1 MIRFYAP
8 DIANDPR
15 LPEMESGHCVRVLRH
30 REGDIIEVVDGKG
43 RLYKCIIAEARPKAV
58 LIDIIES
65 AIQPDP
71 WPQNITVAV
80 APTKNIDRMEWMI
93 EKLTEIGIN
102 RFVPVKC
109 DHSERKELKI
119 ERIEKIAV
127 SAMKQSLKASLPL
140 LEPVTPLRQFVQ
152 SLPDSLRNRY
162 ICYCNDDMYDRRT
175 LTESYTSN
183 NDSVVLIGPEG
194 DFSPEEVTFAVS
206 HGFIPVSLGPCR
218 LRTETAAI
226 VAADTIHILSSIS
239 KK

>member
-30 REGDIIEVVDGKG
+30 REGDIIEVVDGKV
-43 RLYKCIIAEARPKAV
+43 RLYKCIIAEVRSKAV
-58 LIDIIES
+58 LLDIIES

-109 DHSERKELKI
+109 DHSE
-119 ERIEKIAV
+119 
-127 SAMKQSLKASLPL
+127 
-140 LEPVTPLRQFVQ
+140 
-152 SLPDSLRNRY
+152 
-162 ICYCNDDMYDRRT
+162 
-175 LTESYTSN
+175 
-183 NDSVVLIGPEG
+183 IGRAH
-194 DFSPEEVTFAVS
+194 V
-206 HGFIPVSLGPCR
+206 
-218 LRTETAAI
+218 
-226 VAADTIHILSSIS
+226 
-239 KK
+239 